1 MLNNINFLKKFI
13 FVLIRNKKENIFEIK
28 DENEIVTLTLK
39 DISTSRKYNP
49 NLKNSKLCNIGLCKS
64 EIISKIIKKY
74 DNISLDLEDI
84 NNTITLTFQEKDSGF
99 KISKSRKYN
108 PSLKKSKAYNI
119 GLCESAII
127 SEIIEMCL
135 VDMSSDINITHSFI
149 KEVKY
154 ILFDKVLPAELISSS
169 AYSGLNDLLNNN
181 IFNEKQKNKIINI
194 ITVVAKNI
202 EKRED
207 VFISSSFKKYIL
219 SEAKIFKDRK
229 VAQMQFTKNNSIQTG
244 GKKSILNDIQDTA

>member
-1 MLNNINFLKKFI
+1 MSNNINFLKKFI
-13 FVLIRNKKENIFEIK
+13 FVLTRNKKENIFNIK
-28 DENEIVTLTLK
+28 DENETITLIL
-39 DISTSRKYNP
+39 DDVSASRKYNP
-49 NLKNSKLCNIGLCKS
+49 NLKNSKSCNIGLCKS

-74 DNISLDLEDI
+74 DNISIEIEDV
-84 NNTITLTFQEKDSGF
+84 NNTITLVFQVKDSGF

-108 PSLKKSKAYNI
+108 PKLKKSRAYNI

-135 VDMSSDINITHSFI
+135 IDMSSDINITHSFI
-149 KEVKY
+149 NEVKY

-181 IFNEKQKNKIINI
+181 IFNEKQKSKIINI
-194 ITVVAKNI
+194 IMVVAKNI
-202 EKRED
+202 DKRED

-229 VAQMQFTKNNSIQTG
+229 AAQIQFTKNDSIQIG